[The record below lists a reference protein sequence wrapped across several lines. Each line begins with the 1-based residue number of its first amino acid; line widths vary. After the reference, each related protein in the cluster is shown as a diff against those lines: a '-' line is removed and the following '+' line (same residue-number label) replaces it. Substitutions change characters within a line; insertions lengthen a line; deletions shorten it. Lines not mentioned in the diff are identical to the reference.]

1 MDLNIEKICGASNES
16 IDIESIG
23 NDPNFVFV
31 NDPNYETITLFDLE
45 GNIINVNSWL
55 ECANYVNGGW
65 TNNVSDFINGER
77 NLFFLT
83 LGSLVI
89 YLIYKKFVQINRGN
103 QNLSTN

>member
-1 MDLNIEKICGASNES
+1 MDLNIEKICGTSNES

-31 NDPNYETITLFDLE
+31 NDPTYETITLFDLE

-77 NLFFLT
+77 YLFFLT

>member
-1 MDLNIEKICGASNES
+1 MLDHMKYNSLK
-16 IDIESIG
+16 
-23 NDPNFVFV
+23 
-31 NDPNYETITLFDLE
+31 

>member
-1 MDLNIEKICGASNES
+1 MDLNIEKICGTSNES
-16 IDIESIG
+16 IDIENIG

-31 NDPNYETITLFDLE
+31 NDPNYETITLFDFE

-65 TNNVSDFINGER
+65 TNNVSDFINGEKY
-77 NLFFLT
+77 LFFLT

-89 YLIYKKFVQINRGN
+89 YLIYKKFIEFKRENR
-103 QNLSTN
+103 NLSAN